1 MKVKVWKKIYYE
13 SFNKKEAGVAIL
25 ISNKTDFRAKKIT
38 RKGYYIMTKWP
49 IHQKD
54 IAILNGKCKN
64 NNAEKYVKKKTD
76 TNERKKKTI
85 PKLQF
90 ETFLSQK
97 LIKCMYGKSARIQR
111 NTNSTIKQKD
121 LIDT

>member
-1 MKVKVWKKIYYE
+1 MI
-13 SFNKKEAGVAIL
+13 
-25 ISNKTDFRAKKIT
+25 
-38 RKGYYIMTKWP
+38 KWS

-54 IAILNGKCKN
+54 IAILHGKCTPN

-76 TNERKKKTI
+76 TNERRKTTI

-97 LIKCMYGKSARIQR
+97 LIK
-111 NTNSTIKQKD
+111 
-121 LIDT
+121 

>member
-1 MKVKVWKKIYYE
+1 MWHLQETYFKHNSIGKLKVKVWKKIYYE

-25 ISNKTDFRAKKIT
+25 IPNKTDFRAKKIT
-38 RKGYYIMTKWP
+38 RKGYYIMIKWP

-76 TNERKKKTI
+76 TNEMKKR
-85 PKLQF
+85 QF
-90 ETFLSQK
+90 QNYSLRLSFLK
-97 LIKCMYGKSARIQR
+97 
-111 NTNSTIKQKD
+111 N
-121 LIDT
+121 